1 MSGRGV
7 WRRRLLL
14 AGVLPALAAAAL
26 TLEVAVVLHHDA
38 EGRGALEAGAPARA
52 AEAYAANR
60 TLNVLEPW
68 VTPYDEATARFR
80 AGDPA
85 GAVRDYTEALP
96 LAPAAQEC
104 RVRTDLALAHGAAG
118 APARGVRA
126 LADCPATHERAAAT
140 LAALED
146 QGNAD
151 EAEGAEAAEAADEQ
165 AEAPRDAAPGRSDD
179 RQGAGREER
188 AARQGELRERN
199 DRGQQRRQQAEDR
212 ADGTGVGDGRGQPDP
227 GRAGTPAYSW

>member
-1 MSGRGV
+1 MSGREA

-26 TLEVAVVLHHDA
+26 TLEAAVVLHHDA
-38 EGRGALEAGAPARA
+38 EGRGALDDGAPARA
-52 AEAYAANR
+52 VEAYAANR

-68 VTPYDEATARFR
+68 VAPYDEATARFR

-85 GAVRDYTEALP
+85 GAVRGYTDALP

-118 APARGVRA
+118 APVRGVRA
-126 LADCPATHERAAAT
+126 LADCPATDGRAAEA
-140 LAALED
+140 LAALEE
-146 QGNAD
+146 QA
-151 EAEGAEAAEAADEQ
+151 AAEAAADSDEQ
-165 AEAPRDAAPGRSDD
+165 AEAPPEAPPGSDG
-179 RQGAGREER
+179 RQGAGQQEQ

-199 DRGQQRRQQAEDR
+199 DRGQERRQRAEDR
-212 ADGTGVGDGRGQPDP
+212 DDQTGVGDGQGQGRGQPDP
-227 GRAGTPAYSW
+227 GEAGTPAYSW